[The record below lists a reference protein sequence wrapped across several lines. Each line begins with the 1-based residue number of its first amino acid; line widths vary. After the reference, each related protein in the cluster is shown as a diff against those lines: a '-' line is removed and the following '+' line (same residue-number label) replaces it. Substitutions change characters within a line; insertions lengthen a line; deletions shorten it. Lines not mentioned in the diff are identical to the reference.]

1 MKSEASLKELSALT
15 TDVSLQEKAKLHA
28 LEKIDQNKQSILK
41 KVMSS
46 MKPNSV
52 HSGAK
57 THSSRSSSRR
67 SELIAL
73 KQAEAESAKIKLKYT
88 QQEAALL
95 KQKAESEAN
104 LQVLSQQKAF
114 EADAAEVKVLQEHDV
129 EGSDGSESHVAPDI
143 KFKLQTLPVVKPD
156 NLVQEFI
163 KKSTN
168 NPTVSDTNM
177 GENLCKFL
185 LKKD

>member
-1 MKSEASLKELSALT
+1 
-15 TDVSLQEKAKLHA
+15 
-28 LEKIDQNKQSILK
+28 
-41 KVMSS
+41 MSS

-52 HSGAK
+52 HGGVK

-95 KQKAESEAN
+95 KQKAESEVN

>member
-1 MKSEASLKELSALT
+1 MKL
-15 TDVSLQEKAKLHA
+15 
-28 LEKIDQNKQSILK
+28 
-41 KVMSS
+41 
-46 MKPNSV
+46 NSV
-52 HSGAK
+52 HGGVK

-95 KQKAESEAN
+95 IQKAESEAN

-114 EADAAEVKVLQEHDV
+114 EFDAAEVKVLQEHDV

-168 NPTVSDTNM
+168 NPTVSDTNIR
-177 GENLCKFL
+177 ENLCKFL
-185 LKKD
+185 LKKDQALSRLTIFSDKTDFLSLEMFVLICKMMTIYNSCINTSIKNVDF

>member
-1 MKSEASLKELSALT
+1 M
-15 TDVSLQEKAKLHA
+15 SLQEKANLHA

-41 KVMSS
+41 KVISS

-52 HSGAK
+52 HGGVK

-129 EGSDGSESHVAPDI
+129 EGSDGSESHVTTDI
-143 KFKLQTLPVVKPD
+143 KFKLQTLPVVKHEN
-156 NLVQEFI
+156 NLVQEVMN
-163 KKSTN
+163 KSTN

>member
-1 MKSEASLKELSALT
+1 
-15 TDVSLQEKAKLHA
+15 
-28 LEKIDQNKQSILK
+28 
-41 KVMSS
+41 MSS

-52 HSGAK
+52 HGGVK
-57 THSSRSSSRR
+57 IHNSRSSSRM

-73 KQAEAESAKIKLKYT
+73 KQAEAESAKIKLKLT

-95 KQKAESEAN
+95 KQKTESEAN

-114 EADAAEVKVLQEHDV
+114 KADAAEVKVLQEHDV
-129 EGSDGSESHVAPDI
+129 ESSDGSESHVAPDI
-143 KFKLQTLPVVKPD
+143 TFKLQTLPVLKPD
-156 NLVQEFI
+156 NLVQEFT

-185 LKKD
+185 LKNDYALSRLTIFSGKAESYQA

>member
-1 MKSEASLKELSALT
+1 M
-15 TDVSLQEKAKLHA
+15 
-28 LEKIDQNKQSILK
+28 
-41 KVMSS
+41 
-46 MKPNSV
+46 
-52 HSGAK
+52 
-57 THSSRSSSRR
+57 
-67 SELIAL
+67 
-73 KQAEAESAKIKLKYT
+73 KYT

-143 KFKLQTLPVVKPD
+143 KFKLQTLPVLKPD

-168 NPTVSDTNM
+168 NPTVSDTYM

-185 LKKD
+185 LKD